1 MKTDISIKRG
11 RFIGKIHSLNQEFYF
26 ASPAVRC
33 KLINLYCCTYYSS
46 SIWNL
51 YSRDCDKLYKSFN
64 VAIRICNSVPRNSH
78 RYIIEEMIDFPH
90 PKVMLCSRFIKFYN
104 TLINSKK
111 DSVRILAKLCSID
124 EKTVMKNNLRN
135 IARDC
140 QVKSEKELTQSLV
153 KSSMKYYDVP
163 EQQEWRIPLL
173 HNLLF
178 VRSKDWIV
186 DEFDDHELE
195 EMIAYVCTS

>member
-1 MKTDISIKRG
+1 
-11 RFIGKIHSLNQEFYF
+11 
-26 ASPAVRC
+26 
-33 KLINLYCCTYYSS
+33 
-46 SIWNL
+46 
-51 YSRDCDKLYKSFN
+51 
-64 VAIRICNSVPRNSH
+64 
-78 RYIIEEMIDFPH
+78 MIDFPH

-140 QVKSEKELTQSLV
+140 QVKSLV